1 MAQVALILRAF
12 NFGTDEQTGL
22 SEVAVFDS
30 VIKESHHFEISIT
43 ENPVE
48 TGVSMA
54 DHAYAKP
61 DTLQMEVSVSDTPL
75 LLDSS
80 GTPAYQ
86 LAQAWTGAG
95 SWNGNGSGIT
105 RRSVNAWAYLVEK
118 AKSFAVFDVV
128 TGLKTYIN
136 MMIAS
141 GDVEQTKDSAGV
153 MRAKLQLRQ
162 VQFATTA
169 SVIYPP
175 RGDKAKKHQAA
186 PKNDAGKKDAPKVE
200 PTEKP
205 EDSLLVKALNAI
217 FGD

>member
-1 MAQVALILRAF
+1 MAQTSLILRAF

-22 SEVAVFDS
+22 AEVAVFDS
-30 VIKESHHFEISIT
+30 VIKESHHFEIAIT

-75 LLDSS
+75 EMDSS

-86 LAQAWTGAG
+86 LATTWTGAG
-95 SWNGNGSGIT
+95 SGNI

-175 RGDKAKKHQAA
+175 RGNKAKKHQAA
-186 PKNDAGKKDAPKVE
+186 PKNDAGKKDASE
-200 PTEKP
+200 PDANKKKSIKSTL
-205 EDSLLVKALNAI
+205 SSM
-217 FGD
+217 FGVGA

>member
-1 MAQVALILRAF
+1 VMAQTAIIQRAF
-12 NFGTDEQTGL
+12 NFGTDELTGL
-22 SEVAVFDS
+22 AEVAVFDA
-30 VIKESHHFEISIT
+30 VIKESHHIEIAIT

-61 DTLQMEVSVSDTPL
+61 DTLQMEVTVSDTPL
-75 LLDSS
+75 LMDAE

-86 LAQAWTGAG
+86 LATTWTGAG
-95 SWNGNGSGIT
+95 SGNV
-105 RRSVNAWAYLVEK
+105 RRSVNAWAYIVEK

-128 TGLKTYIN
+128 TGLKTYVN

-141 GDVEQTKDSAGV
+141 GDVEQTKDTAGV
-153 MRAKLQLRQ
+153 LRAKLQLRQ

-175 RGDKAKKHQAA
+175 RGNKAKKHQAA
-186 PKNDAGKKDAPKVE
+186 PKNDAGKKDAQE
-200 PTEKP
+200 PDANKT
-205 EDSLLVKALNAI
+205 KAIKSTLSSM
-217 FGD
+217 FGVGA